1 MPAGNSLA
9 HLVFEAR
16 RTALLPDVERLRM
29 VRTEQWWVAHDQ
41 AQAALARLDILLRD
55 GPGQIRP
62 PNLLLAGPTNNG
74 KSWIV
79 ERFQRAHAMV
89 PGKDAEHLPVVV
101 MQMPT
106 EPTVSRFYAALL
118 AKLGAP
124 MPRAGPPRKQEL
136 EQLTLRV
143 LRGVG
148 ARVLVIDELH
158 NMLAGTRTNRG
169 EFLNL
174 LRWLGNE
181 LRLPLVGVGTR
192 DAWLAIRTDP
202 QLENRFEPVVLS
214 PWRPGPEAA
223 RLLQGFATLLPLR
236 RPSDLRGAELVRSV
250 IARTGG
256 TIGEMAALLRI
267 AAAAAIQGGEE
278 SITAAV
284 LDRATY
290 LGPGER
296 RQAVE
301 RELT

>member
-16 RTALLPDVERLRM
+16 RTALLPDAERLRL

-41 AQAALARLDILLRD
+41 AQAALARLDVLLRD

-79 ERFQRAHAMV
+79 ERFQRAHAV
-89 PGKDAEHLPVVV
+89 APGKDAEHLPVVV

-124 MPRAGPPRKQEL
+124 APRAGPPRKQEL
-136 EQLTLRV
+136 EQLSLRV

-284 LDRATY
+284 LNRAAY

-296 RQAVE
+296 REAVE

>member
-1 MPAGNSLA
+1 MPDSDDFA
-9 HLVFEAR
+9 HLVPQAR
-16 RTALLPDVERLRM
+16 TTALLPDAERLRL
-29 VRTEQWWVAHDQ
+29 VRKEQWWVAHDR
-41 AQAALARLDILLRD
+41 AQAVLARLDILLRD

-79 ERFQRAHAMV
+79 ERFQRAHAV
-89 PGKDAEHLPVVV
+89 APGKDAERLPVVA

-118 AKLGAP
+118 TKFGAP
-124 MPRAGPPRKQEL
+124 TPRTGPPRKQEL

-192 DAWLAIRTDP
+192 DAWLGIRTDP

-250 IARTGG
+250 IARTDG
-256 TIGEMAALLRI
+256 TIGEIAALLR
-267 AAAAAIQGGEE
+267 AGAEAAIESGEE

-284 LDRATY
+284 LDRAAY
-290 LGPGER
+290 RGPGER

-301 RELT
+301 RELA